1 MVNLQNYITDS
12 KLFKTFV
19 VDDLLVVEYKC
30 LVDDHESDIW
40 THDNY
45 FAYVLGG
52 EKKWKTPVRE
62 FRAGNGDILFVRK
75 GSNTVYQYFEQ
86 PFVVI
91 FVFVSD
97 NFIRKI
103 LAKYPALIRRK
114 QSNAGGNYSL
124 IPLQSNNILT
134 SCFES
139 ITLLFSQPSAPQKE
153 ILKIKT
159 EELILHL
166 LTQPGNSYMKEFFT
180 YLLKDNKIDMQEI
193 MTTNYTSQL
202 TINEYAR
209 LCGRSLTSFR
219 RDFSKDFGTTPGK
232 WILARRLE
240 LSRFLLETT
249 NERVSDIA
257 YTAGFRNR
265 SHFNKVF
272 KEANGTSPNEYRH
285 HLTAAL

>member
-1 MVNLQNYITDS
+1 MVNLQNYIIDS

-30 LVDDHESDIW
+30 LVDDHQSDIW
-40 THDNY
+40 AHDNY

-52 EKKWKTPVRE
+52 EKKWKTPVSE
-62 FRAGNGDILFVRK
+62 FQASNGDVLFVRK
-75 GSNTVYQYFEQ
+75 GANTVYQYFEQ

-91 FVFVSD
+91 FIFLSD

-103 LAKYPALIRRK
+103 LSRYPALIRRE
-114 QSNAGGNYSL
+114 QNNPGGDYSL
-124 IPLQSNNILT
+124 IPLHCNNVLT
-134 SCFES
+134 SWFES
-139 ITLLFSQPSAPQKE
+139 MKVFFSQPAAPQEE
-153 ILKIKT
+153 ILKIKI

-166 LTQPGNSYMKEFFT
+166 LTQPGNVSMKEFFT
-180 YLLKDNKIDMQEI
+180 YLLKNNKINMQEI
-193 MTTNYTSQL
+193 MNANYASQL

-219 RDFSKDFGTTPGK
+219 RDFNKDFGTTPGK

-249 NERVSDIA
+249 DERVSDIA

-272 KEANGTSPNEYRH
+272 KEAKGIPPNEYRH